1 LFLASALFL
10 TACQDIV
17 GPESTSLNFRAPNAV
32 DEREANLSYTYLTRV
47 EISSANTAGAILH
60 GAMMPNGEIHD

>member
-1 LFLASALFL
+1 MNGANFTQADLTDASVARTNLR
-10 TACQDIV
+10 
-17 GPESTSLNFRAPNAV
+17 N
-32 DEREANLSYTYLTRV
+32 ANLSYTYLTRV